1 MWKYVQQRGGVKPVL
16 QELAAQSVIRT
27 DGTLV
32 GTDKFGNQ
40 YWEDKN
46 AAQLRDR
53 WVVFAQKEPD
63 PTTVPGEWHQW
74 LHHVGDAPP
83 AVVEAERKFFQTP
96 HAPNATGSVYTA
108 PGQQAYTPHNFLF
121 NKGYGQNYTNA
132 PLIEPWQPT
141 LKKAAN
147 SDKK

>member
-1 MWKYVQQRGGVKPVL
+1 MWKYVQQRGGLKPVL
-16 QELAAQSVIRT
+16 QDLAAQSLIRT
-27 DGTLV
+27 DGKLV

-40 YWEDKN
+40 YWENKD

-53 WVVFAQKEPD
+53 WVVFAQKDPD

-96 HAPNATGSVYTA
+96 HTPNATGQVFTA
-108 PGQQAYTPHNFLF
+108 PGQTYTPHNFLF
-121 NKGYGQNYTNA
+121 NKSYGQNYTST
-132 PLIEPWQPT
+132 PITEQWQPAV
-141 LKKAAN
+141 KKAD
-147 SDKK
+147 STSKK